1 MRTDK
6 ELIKICIDNHDNYDY
21 SGLCI
26 FALRLV
32 GRNLLSHQEE
42 ERLVSIFCKYI
53 KRNTLWNNFLYNKA
67 RISSYKYLD
76 ENTFFWNSYEK
87 EPRLK
92 YLQYLYNKLK

>member
-6 ELIKICIDNHDNYDY
+6 KLIKICIDNHDNYDY

-42 ERLVSIFCKYI
+42 ERLVSIF
-53 KRNTLWNNFLYNKA
+53 L
-67 RISSYKYLD
+67 
-76 ENTFFWNSYEK
+76 
-87 EPRLK
+87 
-92 YLQYLYNKLK
+92 